1 MNWTDCET
9 NTHQDGVIAHV
20 IGATILGHFILDETA
35 FLLLDI
41 GFLWNIYLDA
51 EMGLLPHPV
60 AIGELQVPADYR
72 TGIQNDI
79 DRLLA
84 GNTSGDLEFVQTS
97 TLRTPITEVS
107 LFQNSDGRR
116 LMIECESG
124 QVIIETSIAKG
135 EIKVN
140 DQ

>member
-60 AIGELQVPADYR
+60 AIGEFAQLRIADAR
-72 TGIQNDI
+72 PDI
-79 DRLLA
+79 FH
-84 GNTSGDLEFVQTS
+84 E
-97 TLRTPITEVS
+97 LRR
-107 LFQNSDGRR
+107 NSVA
-116 LMIECESG
+116 LPEL
-124 QVIIETSIAKG
+124 
-135 EIKVN
+135 
-140 DQ
+140 

>member
-9 NTHQDGVIAHV
+9 NSHQDGVIAHV
-20 IGATILGHFILDETA
+20 IGATILGHFILDETV

-41 GFLWNIYLDA
+41 GFVWNIYLDA

-60 AIGELQVPADYR
+60 AIGELQVPAEYR
-72 TGIQNDI
+72 TGIQSDV
-79 DRLLA
+79 DHLLA
-84 GNTSGDLEFVQTS
+84 GDTSGILEFVQTS
-97 TLRTPITEVS
+97 TLRTPITEVN

-124 QVIIETSIAKG
+124 QVIVETSIAKG
-135 EIKVN
+135 EIKVYV
-140 DQ
+140 Q